1 MSEWAR
7 KAHHYL
13 NVTGRFRGF
22 RKLSDGQRYE
32 VVKEGLQEFLKQNP
46 LTREEAEEALE
57 WFLSR
62 RRVHEARALAKLM
75 KLKLGKRR

>member
-1 MSEWAR
+1 M
-7 KAHHYL
+7 
-13 NVTGRFRGF
+13 
-22 RKLSDGQRYE
+22 SDGQRYE
-32 VVKEGLQEFLKQNP
+32 VVKEGLQEFLEQNP

-75 KLKLGKRR
+75 KLKLGRRK

>member
-1 MSEWAR
+1 
-7 KAHHYL
+7 
-13 NVTGRFRGF
+13 
-22 RKLSDGQRYE
+22 LSDGQRYE
-32 VVKEGLQEFLKQNP
+32 VVKEGLREFLELNP

-62 RRVHEARALAKLM
+62 RRIHEARALAKLM